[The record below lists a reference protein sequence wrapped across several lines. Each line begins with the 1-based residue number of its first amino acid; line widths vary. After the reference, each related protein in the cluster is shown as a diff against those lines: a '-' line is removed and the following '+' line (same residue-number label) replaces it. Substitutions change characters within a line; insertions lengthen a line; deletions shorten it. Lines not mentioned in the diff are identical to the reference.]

1 MKIGA
6 IIQARMS
13 STRLPGKVMADI
25 AGKPLLEWVVRR
37 TKQAKS
43 VSLVMVATSDGPR
56 DDVIERFCERT
67 RTACFRGSEQD
78 VLDRYYQSAK
88 SFSPDAVVR
97 ITADCP
103 LIDPM
108 VIDTVVRVFQ
118 ESNYDYVSNT
128 IVPTYPDGLDTE
140 VFSYR
145 VLEHAWREARAKSER
160 EHVTPFIWKHPELFR
175 LRNVENHRNVSEL
188 RWTVDTPQDLGFV
201 RRVYEYLDE
210 LPSFGMNKVL
220 ALLEEHPELKEINA
234 GFERNEGY
242 EKSLSEDSLAC
253 NKGIE

>member
-25 AGKPLLEWVVRR
+25 AGKPLLEWVIRR

-43 VSLVMVATSDGPR
+43 VSLVMVATSDGSR

-118 ESNYDYVSNT
+118 ESNYDYASNT
-128 IVPTYPDGLDTE
+128 IEATYPDGLDTE

-175 LRNVENHRNVSEL
+175 LRNVENNRNLSEL
-188 RWTVDTPQDLGFV
+188 RWTVDTPQDLEFV
-201 RRVYEYLDE
+201 RRVYEYLEE
-210 LPSFGMNKVL
+210 LPYFGMNEVL

-242 EKSLSEDSLAC
+242 EKSLSEDSLAY